1 MIVLI
6 SLASALWDARVQ
18 QATGQKKIDEE
29 ELYSNEKKHRSRNI
43 AWKTSRR
50 KIMVRVMKV
59 INHRG
64 FLDQEIIDTARSK
77 LIERVDR

>member
-1 MIVLI
+1 M
-6 SLASALWDARVQ
+6 Q
-18 QATGQKKIDEE
+18 QAIGHKKIDDE
-29 ELYSNEKKHRSRNI
+29 ELWSNEKKHRSRNFVS
-43 AWKTSRR
+43 KTSRR

-59 INHRG
+59 INHCG

>member
-1 MIVLI
+1 M
-6 SLASALWDARVQ
+6 Q
-18 QATGQKKIDEE
+18 QAIGHKKIDDE
-29 ELYSNEKKHRSRNI
+29 ELWWNEKKHRSRNFVS
-43 AWKTSRR
+43 KTSRR

>member
-1 MIVLI
+1 M
-6 SLASALWDARVQ
+6 Q
-18 QATGQKKIDEE
+18 QAIGHKKIDDE
-29 ELYSNEKKHRSRNI
+29 ELWSNEKKHRSRNFV
-43 AWKTSRR
+43 WKTSRR

-59 INHRG
+59 INRG